1 MLSLRAMG
9 SGITPP
15 PSPLFFAESMT
26 PHNFFRKQ
34 KEYTNEF
41 ISHVISVQCDR
52 STCKKHAC
60 NAAIPVACT
69 VKINKKKKMPGF
81 QFPAYKLHVP
91 RQIEILFSA
100 LMTLFCEKWPYFIT
114 SFFSRLAIW
123 YLWLYLS

>member
-1 MLSLRAMG
+1 MG

-15 PSPLFFAESMT
+15 PPPLFFAESMT
-26 PHNFFRKQ
+26 PHNFFGKQ

-69 VKINKKKKMPGF
+69 VKINKKKN
-81 QFPAYKLHVP
+81 ARLSISCL
-91 RQIEILFSA
+91 QIA
-100 LMTLFCEKWPYFIT
+100 CPQ
-114 SFFSRLAIW
+114 AN
-123 YLWLYLS
+123 

>member
-1 MLSLRAMG
+1 MG
-9 SGITPP
+9 SGITPL
-15 PSPLFFAESMT
+15 PSFFTENMT

-41 ISHVISVQCDR
+41 ISHVISVQYDR

-69 VKINKKKKMPGF
+69 VKSKKKKARLSISF
-81 QFPAYKLHVP
+81 LQIILHVP
-91 RQIEILFSA
+91 RQIEILCSA

-114 SFFSRLAIW
+114 SFFPD
-123 YLWLYLS
+123 WLFGTCGSISHSKNIL

>member
-1 MLSLRAMG
+1 
-9 SGITPP
+9 
-15 PSPLFFAESMT
+15 MT

-41 ISHVISVQCDR
+41 ISCVISVQCDR

-69 VKINKKKKMPGF
+69 VKSKKKKMPGF

-114 SFFSRLAIW
+114 SFFPD
-123 YLWLYLS
+123 WLFGTCGSISHSKNIL